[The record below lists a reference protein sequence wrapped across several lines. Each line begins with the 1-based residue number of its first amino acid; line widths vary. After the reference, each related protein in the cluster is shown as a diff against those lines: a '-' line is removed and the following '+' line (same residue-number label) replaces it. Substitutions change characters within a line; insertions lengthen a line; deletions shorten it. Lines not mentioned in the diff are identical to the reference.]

1 MQINSSIFKA
11 YDVRGLY
18 PQEFDEDAAYRI
30 AKATAR
36 FLNAKRM
43 LIAMDNRDS
52 SQKLKEAVMRGLGE
66 EDVEMIDAGV
76 ATTPMFYFAAYDSQ
90 ADGGI
95 MVTASHN
102 PPQYN
107 GLKIVGKTAMP
118 IGEASGLPA
127 IKELACA
134 DTPETQ
140 KTDAVPNV
148 QGADFLAKY
157 VDFLTRGVRAPK
169 MRIAVDAACGPAGMI
184 VDAVSK
190 RLGIEIIPLC
200 FAPCVVRVHE
210 ADPLKDANTRD
221 LAEAIVAQKADMG
234 VALDGD
240 GDRAFFF
247 DSEGKRV
254 PSHAIASVIAKEL
267 LERHGAGA
275 VITDVRMPKVLHE
288 TAAKSGGTM
297 IESRVG
303 HAFIKKLMREHNAL
317 FGAELSGHFYFR
329 DFWGMDSG
337 IMMMMRVLAVLEK
350 TGKTIKELTR
360 PYCVRA
366 QSGELNFT
374 VADKAS
380 AIAKLKAAFADGKQQ
395 ELDGLTIIYP
405 TWWCNVRPSNT
416 EPFLRVNIEAD
427 AQEELARVK
436 TRIEQV
442 ITA

>member
-1 MQINSSIFKA
+1 MINQSIFKA

-18 PQEFDEDAAYRI
+18 PQEFNEDAAYRI
-30 AKATAR
+30 AKATAV
-36 FLNAKRM
+36 FLKGKTM

-52 SQKLKEAVMRGLGE
+52 SPSLKEAVMRGLAE
-66 EDVEMIDAGV
+66 EGVAIIDAGV
-76 ATTPMFYFAAYDSQ
+76 TTTPMFYFSAYDSQ

-118 IGEASGLPA
+118 IGEASGLHA
-127 IKELACA
+127 IKEIACA
-134 DTPETQ
+134 DEAGVQ
-140 KTDAVPNV
+140 KTDVVPNV
-148 QGADFLAKY
+148 QNADFFAKY
-157 VDFLTRGVRAPK
+157 VDFLTKDIRAPK
-169 MRIAVDAACGPAGMI
+169 MRIAVDAACGPSGAI
-184 VDAVSK
+184 IHAVAE
-190 RLGIEIIPLC
+190 RLHVEITPLC
-200 FAPCVVRVHE
+200 FAPCAVRAHE

-221 LAEAIVAQKADMG
+221 LAEAIVAQGADMG

-247 DSEGKRV
+247 DNEGKRV
-254 PSHAIASVIAKEL
+254 PSHAIASVIAKDL
-267 LERHGAGA
+267 LERDGVGA

-288 TAAKSGGTM
+288 TVVHNGGTI

-337 IMMMMRVLAVLEK
+337 IFMMTRVLAVLEK
-350 TGKTIKELTR
+350 TGKSIKELTQ

-366 QSGELNFT
+366 QS
-374 VADKAS
+374 
-380 AIAKLKAAFADGKQQ
+380 
-395 ELDGLTIIYP
+395 
-405 TWWCNVRPSNT
+405 
-416 EPFLRVNIEAD
+416 
-427 AQEELARVK
+427 
-436 TRIEQV
+436 
-442 ITA
+442 